1 MEMVESL
8 AKMRRIGWKKIW
20 KGLKGWKEMK
30 RKDEMQRKDEDSLLR
45 LIIRREYK
53 RNEED

>member
-1 MEMVESL
+1 METVESL
-8 AKMRRIGWKKIW
+8 AKMRRIGRIKIW